1 MKKMYYIYLV
11 LGVIILF
18 SSINKIIM
26 NSSEYTVFNAKT
38 NVYVY
43 MIWKLFIAGSL
54 FFLFYTKLKQDSK
67 N

>member
-1 MKKMYYIYLV
+1 
-11 LGVIILF
+11 
-18 SSINKIIM
+18 M